1 MATPASSPSLAQR
14 VEVHGL
20 TNALVIDATNKLL
33 KTNSALKKLF
43 DDGEITVKHIRKTMS
58 TYLEV
63 DESEL
68 KPFKA
73 VIKDH
78 VTELMAQEPEE
89 SVEPTADSDPAPE
102 PAPEPAPA
110 PKQKKPRAKK
120 VAAQRTLA
128 PEFNDTELSQKSKP
142 LSGPPTAG
150 DSSDEDEIEEYPEE
164 EEAPRKKPKAA
175 ARKPP
180 PEEEEEEEA
189 PRKKPKAAARKPAAG
204 RSASPRPTA
213 TDERRGRAP
222 AAPRGDLRVTP
233 DLAARR
239 APHHAGPP
247 RESVAGEVSG
257 PAGAGRTGFPAIRRS
272 RQRSIRPRHPR
283 RRKQDALKPSNG
295 WTEAALGAATAALQE
310 AVDGGDGDAIVAKLR
325 TLAAKPLSYELL
337 TSTGVGKLVGRLRF
351 HGAEAVKA
359 PAGELVRAW
368 KDMILA
374 TR

>member
-63 DESEL
+63 DESDL

-78 VTELMAQEPEE
+78 VTELMQQEPEE

-102 PAPEPAPA
+102 PEPAPA

-175 ARKPP
+175 ARKP
-180 PEEEEEEEA
+180 
-189 PRKKPKAAARKPAAG
+189 AAG

-233 DLAARR
+233 TSRRGAPRATRDPRERASPAR
-239 APHHAGPP
+239 APAPPARAAQVSPRLDVRGSEVYGPDT
-247 RESVAGEVSG
+247 R
-257 PAGAGRTGFPAIRRS
+257 AGASRTRSSRRTAG
-272 RQRSIRPRHPR
+272 PR
-283 RRKQDALKPSNG
+283 RRSARRRPRSRRPS
-295 WTEAALGAATAALQE
+295 TAATATPSSRSC
-310 AVDGGDGDAIVAKLR
+310 GR
-325 TLAAKPLSYELL
+325 SRPSRSP
-337 TSTGVGKLVGRLRF
+337 TSS
-351 HGAEAVKA
+351 
-359 PAGELVRAW
+359 
-368 KDMILA
+368 
-374 TR
+374 

>member
-1 MATPASSPSLAQR
+1 MSSGSVVAHRRHTYHGIYNASKTLITTDTTRITPAPRPRRARSAERSIDETARKHPTHAMATPASSPSLAQR

-89 SVEPTADSDPAPE
+89 SVEPTADSAPE

-150 DSSDEDEIEEYPEE
+150 DSSDDSSDEDETQLQAAPE
-164 EEAPRKKPKAA
+164 PS
-175 ARKPP
+175 
-180 PEEEEEEEA
+180 
-189 PRKKPKAAARKPAAG
+189 PAALTDTLIDADKTQQTEPVDDEQG
-204 RSASPRPTA
+204 SP
-213 TDERRGRAP
+213 
-222 AAPRGDLRVTP
+222 
-233 DLAARR
+233 
-239 APHHAGPP
+239 
-247 RESVAGEVSG
+247 S
-257 PAGAGRTGFPAIRRS
+257 
-272 RQRSIRPRHPR
+272 
-283 RRKQDALKPSNG
+283 
-295 WTEAALGAATAALQE
+295 
-310 AVDGGDGDAIVAKLR
+310 VDG
-325 TLAAKPLSYELL
+325 
-337 TSTGVGKLVGRLRF
+337 STQTTPP
-351 HGAEAVKA
+351 HAEHA
-359 PAGELVRAW
+359 
-368 KDMILA
+368 
-374 TR
+374 

>member
-78 VTELMAQEPEE
+78 VTELMQQEPEE

-102 PAPEPAPA
+102 PEPAPA

-175 ARKPP
+175 ARKP
-180 PEEEEEEEA
+180 
-189 PRKKPKAAARKPAAG
+189 AAG
-204 RSASPRPTA
+204 RFASPRPTA

-233 DLAARR
+233 TSRRGAPRATRDPRERASPAR
-239 APHHAGPP
+239 APAPPARAAQVSPRLDVRGSEVYGPDT
-247 RESVAGEVSG
+247 R
-257 PAGAGRTGFPAIRRS
+257 AGASRTRSSRRTAG
-272 RQRSIRPRHPR
+272 PR
-283 RRKQDALKPSNG
+283 RRSARRRPRSRRPS
-295 WTEAALGAATAALQE
+295 TAATATPSSRSC
-310 AVDGGDGDAIVAKLR
+310 GR
-325 TLAAKPLSYELL
+325 SRPSRSP
-337 TSTGVGKLVGRLRF
+337 TSS
-351 HGAEAVKA
+351 
-359 PAGELVRAW
+359 
-368 KDMILA
+368 
-374 TR
+374 

>member
-175 ARKPP
+175 ARKP
-180 PEEEEEEEA
+180 
-189 PRKKPKAAARKPAAG
+189 AAG

-239 APHHAGPP
+239 APRHAGPP
-247 RESVAGEVSG
+247 RESVAGEGSG
-257 PAGAGRTGFPAIRRS
+257 PAGAGRTGFPATRRS

>member
-78 VTELMAQEPEE
+78 VTELMQQEPEE

-102 PAPEPAPA
+102 PEPAPA

-213 TDERRGRAP
+213 TDERRGGAP

-233 DLAARR
+233 TSRR
-239 APHHAGPP
+239 GAPRATRDP
-247 RESVAGEVSG
+247 RERASPARPPAPPARAAQVSPRLDVRGSEVYG
-257 PAGAGRTGFPAIRRS
+257 PDTRAGASRTRS
-272 RQRSIRPRHPR
+272 SPRTAGPR
-283 RRKQDALKPSNG
+283 RRSARRRPRSRRPS
-295 WTEAALGAATAALQE
+295 TAATATPSSRSC
-310 AVDGGDGDAIVAKLR
+310 GR
-325 TLAAKPLSYELL
+325 SRPSRSP
-337 TSTGVGKLVGRLRF
+337 TSS
-351 HGAEAVKA
+351 
-359 PAGELVRAW
+359 
-368 KDMILA
+368 
-374 TR
+374 

>member
-89 SVEPTADSDPAPE
+89 SVEPTADSAPE

-164 EEAPRKKPKAA
+164 E
-175 ARKPP
+175 
-180 PEEEEEEEA
+180 A

-204 RSASPRPTA
+204 R
-213 TDERRGRAP
+213 
-222 AAPRGDLRVTP
+222 
-233 DLAARR
+233 
-239 APHHAGPP
+239 
-247 RESVAGEVSG
+247 
-257 PAGAGRTGFPAIRRS
+257 
-272 RQRSIRPRHPR
+272 
-283 RRKQDALKPSNG
+283 RKQDALKPSNG
-295 WTEAALGAATAALQE
+295 WTAAALGAATAALQE